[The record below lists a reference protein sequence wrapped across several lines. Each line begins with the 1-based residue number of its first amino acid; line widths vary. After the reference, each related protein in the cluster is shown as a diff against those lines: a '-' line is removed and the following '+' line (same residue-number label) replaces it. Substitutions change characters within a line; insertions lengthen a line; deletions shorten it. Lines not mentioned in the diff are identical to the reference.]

1 MTRIYRT
8 LLGLYPREYR
18 TLFAKEMLSAFED
31 ACAEYRRRGLCEFV
45 RFGAAELVGL
55 VVEAEAQWVAKTK
68 HVVFHSRN
76 SGDCCCVPD
85 IAKAR
90 PPWVAR
96 DTHYRNLARVL
107 SCLSDTS
114 R

>member
-18 TLFAKEMLSAFED
+18 TLFVKEMLGAFED

-45 RFGAAELVGL
+45 RFAVSELAGL
-55 VVEAEAQWVAKTK
+55 VVEAEAGWVAKTK

-76 SGDCCCVPD
+76 SGDCCCLPD
-85 IAKAR
+85 IARAR

-96 DTHYRNLARVL
+96 DTYYQNLARVL
-107 SCLSDTS
+107 PCS
-114 R
+114 